1 MIIYQFYKTYYSFI
15 KLNNMCSI
23 KGSCFHGCKS
33 IISSSLNHNIIK
45 VFIITLSLLSFSFI
59 LGSSQNFS
67 KVNAQ
72 GSLGQTIQ
80 QFNNNLGA
88 GIDKQIQS
96 NIGQGTQPS
105 TDDNSINCNGNNN
118 FVTRSQATSN
128 GLTTTIKSDCNGS
141 ASAVP
146 SSIDSPGQ

>member
-1 MIIYQFYKTYYSFI
+1 
-15 KLNNMCSI
+15 MCST
-23 KGSCFHGCKS
+23 KGSCFYRCKS
-33 IISSSLNHNIIK
+33 VISSPLNQNITKI
-45 VFIITLSLLSFSFI
+45 FILASSLLCFSFI
-59 LGSSQNFS
+59 LGSIQSFS

-96 NIGQGTQPS
+96 NIDQGAQPS

-118 FVTRSQATSN
+118 FVTQSQTTDE
-128 GLTTTIKSDCNGS
+128 GQMTTIKSDCNGS
-141 ASAVP
+141 TPDP
-146 SSIDSPGQ
+146 SSMGSQR